1 MLHKRAD
8 LDALPDI
15 EYADLFVVAAADEEL
30 ALTRYCLNR
39 SKVRGV
45 LRECRCSKTAGI
57 YACLKLVWKLCMLR
71 NLCMLKSR

>member
-1 MLHKRAD
+1 MLHERAD

-15 EYADLFVVAAADEEL
+15 EDADLLVVAAADEEL

-57 YACLKLVWKLCMLR
+57 YACLKAGMEF
-71 NLCMLKSR
+71 MHA